1 MSMKMSLELI
11 PHDGVNVCMGVA
23 IRLPPVG
30 CWSIEL
36 VHSKKDFLTIPA
48 WVLQHV
54 THEL

>member
-36 VHSKKDFLTIPA
+36 VHSKKDFLMIPA